1 MTERVQPLYIVVT
14 NPPARYDPLNQRP
27 LYSGFLTVIEAENY
41 ISSLPREAGETAVVY
56 QNVPLDYR
64 PPVAM
69 VKTFDA
75 QKRKRK

>member
-1 MTERVQPLYIVVT
+1 MKEQSPLYIVVT
-14 NPPARYDPLNQRP
+14 NPPAHYDPLNQRP
-27 LYSGFLTVIEAENY
+27 MYQGFLTVVEAEGY
-41 ISSLPREAGETAVVY
+41 ITGLPRSVGETAVVY

-69 VKTFDA
+69 VKTFD